1 MFKLYIDCRERH
13 LIELFEGD
21 CITKALDI
29 GDILITD
36 ENEKVYCIIERKS
49 IKDLNASLK
58 DGRYKEQKHR
68 LINNFNKKHI
78 LYILEDYV
86 SFESLDDK
94 KLESAVIHSLFRDEI
109 KFMFSRSLKDTHR
122 IVVSIMERIVKNPQY
137 FEVGTESADA
147 QVEAKPY
154 FNMTTIKKSSNDDV
168 RSIQKHMF
176 CQIPGISEQTA
187 TSLCDHYGG
196 MNKMLL
202 SFQDKADDVISSELN
217 AIKCNGRK
225 ISKRVVENIIKYM
238 LVKD

>member
-21 CITKALDI
+21 CTTKALDI

-94 KLESAVIHSLFRDEI
+94 KLESAVIHSLFRDET
-109 KFMFSRSLKDTHR
+109 RGGGAGGGARGWLCCLLGPGYPPTR
-122 IVVSIMERIVKNPQY
+122 P
-137 FEVGTESADA
+137 G
-147 QVEAKPY
+147 KPP
-154 FNMTTIKKSSNDDV
+154 FK
-168 RSIQKHMF
+168 
-176 CQIPGISEQTA
+176 
-187 TSLCDHYGG
+187 
-196 MNKMLL
+196 
-202 SFQDKADDVISSELN
+202 
-217 AIKCNGRK
+217 
-225 ISKRVVENIIKYM
+225 
-238 LVKD
+238 